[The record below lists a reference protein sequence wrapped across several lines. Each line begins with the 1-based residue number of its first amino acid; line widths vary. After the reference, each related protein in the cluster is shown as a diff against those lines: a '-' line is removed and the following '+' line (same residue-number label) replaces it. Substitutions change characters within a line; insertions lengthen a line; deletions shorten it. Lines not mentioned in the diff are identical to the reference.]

1 MSANPKSQI
10 TSKISKLDRDINLIK
25 KMECSKE
32 LKEALVQIKKD
43 KKKGHNRRL
52 NKGLVKGGPK
62 KVRCILD
69 LVIENNF

>member
-10 TSKISKLDRDINLIK
+10 TSKISKLDRDINFIK
-25 KMECSKE
+25 KWSVLK
-32 LKEALVQIKKD
+32 KEALVQIKKD

-62 KVRCILD
+62 KVRCILN
-69 LVIENNF
+69 LVIRNNF